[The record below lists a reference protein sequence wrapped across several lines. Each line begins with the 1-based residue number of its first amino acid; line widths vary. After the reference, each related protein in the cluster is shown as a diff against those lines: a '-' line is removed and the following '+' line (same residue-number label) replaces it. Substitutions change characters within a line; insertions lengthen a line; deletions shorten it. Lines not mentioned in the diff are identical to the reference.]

1 MQPFSRCIFN
11 GCSSSTKAVVS
22 RIWVGDDDVRRKKA
36 VEFVTEGLESDAL
49 KPVIERI
56 VAFDDIREA
65 HRLLR
70 LNCR

>member
-1 MQPFSRCIFN
+1 
-11 GCSSSTKAVVS
+11 VVS

-49 KPVIERI
+49 KPVIDRI